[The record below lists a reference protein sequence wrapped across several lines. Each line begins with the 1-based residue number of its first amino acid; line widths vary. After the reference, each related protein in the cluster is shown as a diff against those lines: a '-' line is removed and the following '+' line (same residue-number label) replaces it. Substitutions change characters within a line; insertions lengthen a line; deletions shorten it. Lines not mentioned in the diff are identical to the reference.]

1 MSINQFFAAVISVAF
16 IGTACAEASSK
27 DQEFLTKAAAGGL
40 YEVEAGKLA
49 EVKGAS
55 EEVKAF
61 GAMLTKDHGIAN
73 DELRQLAM
81 NKGVSLPNQISA
93 TKQSRLDKIS
103 KAKNFDLEFVKEVGM
118 DDHKNDIALFEK
130 AATGSDESDVK
141 AFARKSLPALKNH
154 HDHAVSLKK
163 SLKYK

>member
-1 MSINQFFAAVISVAF
+1 MNINQFFAAAISVAF
-16 IGTACAEASSK
+16 IGTVYAEASKK
-27 DQEFLTKAAAGGL
+27 DQEFLTKAATGGF

-61 GAMLTKDHGIAN
+61 GAMLTKDHGMAN
-73 DELRQLAM
+73 DELKQLAM
-81 NKGVSLPNQISA
+81 NKGVSLPNQVST

-103 KAKNFDLEFVKEVGM
+103 KAKNFDLEFVKKVGM
-118 DDHKNDIALFEK
+118 DDHKSDIALFEK
-130 AATGSDESDVK
+130 AAKGSDDSDVK

-154 HDHAVSLKK
+154 HDHAVSLRKL
-163 SLKYK
+163 LKYN